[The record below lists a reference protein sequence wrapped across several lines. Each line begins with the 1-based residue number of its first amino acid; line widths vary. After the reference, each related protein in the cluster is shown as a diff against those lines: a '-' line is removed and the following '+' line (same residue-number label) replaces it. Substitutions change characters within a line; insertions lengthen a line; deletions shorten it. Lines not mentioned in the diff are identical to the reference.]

1 MLSRTNSTEKGPEDV
16 ETSSGMGAPS
26 YYSSNGREPN
36 YEETTELHQSIP
48 VRILHS
54 FKRNPNAQITP
65 NGVLKNDGTI
75 FQTNKGVAPESPLA
89 RRLKGRHLQMIA
101 IGGSIGTSSSPRSS
115 SCIRTLSDI
124 LRYRSIRGFRQSSCN
139 WWTSLGIAHLY
150 DHWCHDLLC
159 DSSPWRT
166 CCIVSCSWF
175 ILCILLAILRPGLG
189 FCYGMGT

>member
-1 MLSRTNSTEKGPEDV
+1 MANRECKILPLNIMLSRTNSTEKGPEDV

-75 FQTNKGVAPESPLA
+75 FQTNKAVAPESPLA

-101 IGGSIGTSSSPRSS
+101 IGGSIGTSSSSRSS
-115 SCIRTLSDI
+115 LCIRTLSDI
-124 LRYRSIRGFRQSSCN
+124 SQVL
-139 WWTSLGIAHLY
+139 
-150 DHWCHDLLC
+150 
-159 DSSPWRT
+159 
-166 CCIVSCSWF
+166 VCSW
-175 ILCILLAILRPGLG
+175 LPAKLLQLVDQPRYCSPLLSLVS
-189 FCYGMGT
+189 